1 MSGSIDV
8 LSITTPLP
16 GTPFVITGL
25 SGHEALSETF
35 SYTVFLQSG
44 TALLDPN
51 SLLDKPVTIT
61 LGNPSDHGRYVSG
74 IARAV
79 VQLPQ
84 KSKDLWHYQLVVVPK
99 LWFLGQTQDC
109 RFFHDMAVPDVLA
122 AVLGKFSVKFSS
134 KLQGTYSKRD
144 YVVQFN
150 ESYLHFF
157 QRLCEDEGIF
167 YYFDHTASDHTLILG
182 DSNTIFQAIANP
194 TIEMNHSG
202 AFETITSWNRQDAT
216 ALGSVQVDDYNPQT
230 NKPVPGAL
238 TATETTVLQASGAS
252 SRTHY
257 HWPAVRP
264 NTSDAKARA
273 KWRML
278 AAEAA
283 AQNFVGSGYV
293 MDFVA
298 GGKFTLS
305 NDPTQDNGSQQ
316 YVIKSVSYTASDT
329 SSGAAASGK
338 SQVMMACHAF
348 LAATPHH
355 PVPTI
360 IPPTMPG
367 MYTANVIG
375 PAGEEIYVDD
385 MGRIKVQ
392 FPWDSQ
398 GDITSD
404 NTFWARVVQPWAG
417 AVWGAQFIPRIGM
430 EVVVSFMEGD
440 INRPVVVGCLYNG
453 NNTPIFPAADKNKTG
468 FRTRSTKGG
477 GTSNFNELSFDDTM
491 GSEVFFLHAEK
502 DHTIEVENDQASTIG
517 HDQTLTV
524 KHDRT
529 SNVNNDE
536 SHTVGNNRTVKVTQD
551 ETITITGKQTQTITG
566 NRTVDI
572 TSGDDKLNVDS
583 GKITYEAA
591 DSITLKVGDNSIVIN
606 QQGITINGMQIG
618 LTAQTTLSAK
628 GQVQTTVGGAMVQVQ
643 ADGMLQLSGGV
654 TMVNS

>member
-1 MSGSIDV
+1 MSGSVDV

-16 GTPFVITGL
+16 DTSFVITGL
-25 SGHEALSETF
+25 SGGEALSKTF
-35 SYTVFLQSG
+35 GYTVFLQSG
-44 TALLDPN
+44 SALLDPN
-51 SLLDKPVTIT
+51 QLLDKPVTIT
-61 LGNPSDHGRYVSG
+61 LGDPAGHGRYISG
-74 IARAV
+74 IVCSVA
-79 VQLPQ
+79 QLPQ
-84 KSKDLWHYQLVVVPK
+84 KGADLWHYQLVVVPK

-122 AVLGKFSVKFSS
+122 AVLGKFSIKYTS
-134 KLQGTYSKRD
+134 KLQATYSKRD

-167 YYFDHTASDHTLILG
+167 YFFEHTQSDHTLILG
-182 DSNTIFQAIANP
+182 DSNTVFQAIANP

-202 AFETITSWNRQDAT
+202 AFDTISSWHRQDAT
-216 ALGSVQVDDYNPQT
+216 ALGSVRVDDYNPQT
-230 NKPVPGAL
+230 NEPVPGAM

-264 NTSDAKARA
+264 NTSDAQARA

-278 AAEAA
+278 AAESES
-283 AQNFVGSGYV
+283 QDFVGGGHV

-298 GGKFTLS
+298 GGKFTLN
-305 NDPTQDNGSQQ
+305 NDPTKNNGSQQ
-316 YVIKSVSYTASDT
+316 YIIKSVSYTATDMSP
-329 SSGAAASGK
+329 GASAPGT
-338 SQVMMACHAF
+338 SQVVMACHAF

-360 IPPTMPG
+360 IPPMMPG
-367 MYTANVIG
+367 LYTANVIG
-375 PAGEEIYVDD
+375 PDGEEIYVDD

-398 GDITSD
+398 GDITAN

-453 NNTPIFPAADKNKTG
+453 NATPIFAAADKNKTG

-477 GTSNFNELSFDDTM
+477 GSANYNELSFDDTM

-502 DHTIEVENDQASTIG
+502 DQVFEVEHDQTITVDNDQTETVKR
-517 HDQTLTV
+517 DQTLTV
-524 KHDRT
+524 
-529 SNVNNDE
+529 NNDRK
-536 SHTVGNNRTVKVTQD
+536 VTVKND
-551 ETITITGKQTQTITG
+551 ETITIQGKQTQTITG
-566 NRTVDI
+566 NRAVEI
-572 TSGDDKLNVDS
+572 SAGDDTLKVDGGS
-583 GKITYEAA
+583 VTYEAA
-591 DSITLKVGDNSIVIN
+591 KSITLKVGDNSIVIDK
-606 QQGITINGMQIG
+606 QGITINGMKIG
-618 LTAQTTLSAK
+618 LTAQTTLNAK
-628 GQVQTTVGGAMVQVQ
+628 GSVQTSIGGTMVQVQ
-643 ADGMLQLSGGV
+643 ADGMLELKGAV